1 MAMTSTRKLPSAACI
16 ATALL
21 AFVLA
26 GCVVPPTAGPGL
38 MDVAER
44 PAERALLAG
53 MRAYDDAQYPQA
65 EELLLQALQA
75 TLASP
80 RDRAAA
86 HKHLAFIYC
95 TSTRVSAC
103 EAEFRAARTADPAF
117 ALSKSEAGHPQWGPV
132 YQRVLP

>member
-1 MAMTSTRKLPSAACI
+1 MPSAACFAAAALI
-16 ATALL
+16 SALL
-21 AFVLA
+21 AA
-26 GCVVPPTAGPGL
+26 CVVPPTDGPGL

-53 MRAYDDAQYPQA
+53 MRAYDDAQYAQA
-65 EELLLQALQA
+65 EQLLTQALQG

-80 RDRAAA
+80 RDRAVA

-95 TSTRVSAC
+95 TSARVSAC

-132 YQRVLP
+132 YQRSQQ